1 MEKNH
6 HYIDLKEIF
15 KEHNHKLCVNPK
27 IIRKVLIDLHMDEE
41 EEITITGNYGNW
53 GWFCN
58 LLLSQV
64 LENNK
69 GSED

>member
-1 MEKNH
+1 MELNS

-15 KEHNHKLCVNPK
+15 KEHNHKLCVNPQT
-27 IIRKVLIDLHMDEE
+27 IRKVLLDLHMDEE
-41 EEITITGNYGNW
+41 EEIIISGTYGDW

-64 LENNK
+64 IEGNNT
-69 GSED
+69 SEY

>member
-15 KEHNHKLCVNPK
+15 KEHNHKLCVNPQ

-41 EEITITGNYGNW
+41 EEITISGTYGNW

-58 LLLSQV
+58 YLLSEV
-64 LENNK
+64 MNSSNIE
-69 GSED
+69 E

>member
-15 KEHNHKLCVNPK
+15 KEHNHKLCVNPQ
-27 IIRKVLIDLHMDEE
+27 IIRKVLIDLQMDEE
-41 EEITITGNYGNW
+41 EEITISGTYGNW

-58 LLLSQV
+58 YLLSEV
-64 LENNK
+64 MNSSNIE
-69 GSED
+69 E

>member
-15 KEHNHKLCVNPK
+15 KEHNHKLCVNPQ

-41 EEITITGNYGNW
+41 EEITISGTYGNW

-58 LLLSQV
+58 YLLSV
-64 LENNK
+64 VMNSSNIE
-69 GSED
+69 E

>member
-1 MEKNH
+1 MELNS
-6 HYIDLKEIF
+6 HYIELKEVF
-15 KEHNHKLCVNPK
+15 REHNHKLFVNPQ

-41 EEITITGNYGNW
+41 EEITITGSYSDW

-64 LENNK
+64 IE
-69 GSED
+69 GDFESED

>member
-1 MEKNH
+1 MELDSY
-6 HYIDLKEIF
+6 YIDLKEVF

-27 IIRKVLIDLHMDEE
+27 KIRQVLIDLHMDEE
-41 EEITITGNYGNW
+41 EEITITGTFGDW

-64 LENNK
+64 LSCDVE
-69 GSED
+69 SEE

>member
-1 MEKNH
+1 MELNS
-6 HYIDLKEIF
+6 HYIDLKEVF

-27 IIRKVLIDLHMDEE
+27 TIRKVLIDLHMDEE
-41 EEITITGNYGNW
+41 EEITITGTYLNW

-64 LENNK
+64 IEN
-69 GSED
+69 GEY